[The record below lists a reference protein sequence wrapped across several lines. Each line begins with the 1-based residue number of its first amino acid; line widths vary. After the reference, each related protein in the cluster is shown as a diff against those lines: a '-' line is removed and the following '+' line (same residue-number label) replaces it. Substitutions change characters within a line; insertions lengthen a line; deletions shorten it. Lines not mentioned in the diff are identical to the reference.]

1 MYDVIV
7 AGGGPTGMMLAS
19 ELRLYDLKVVVL
31 EKEPTPA
38 PYVRA
43 LGIHARTI
51 EILDQRGILDRFLEH
66 GTKYPISERFSHFA
80 GITKTQPVHLD
91 TTHPYI
97 LGIPQNITDRLLAER
112 AAEVGAEIRIGSEV
126 VGVSQYA
133 DGVTAV
139 LADGTA
145 LRAQYLVGCD
155 GGRSVVRKSIGV
167 DFPGEPSRVDTLLG
181 EMSLAMP
188 QDELMPIMLE
198 VRKKLHRFG
207 AMPLGDGVYRVVVPA
222 AAVAED
228 RATPPTF
235 DEFTGQLVATAGTDF
250 GAHSPRWLS
259 RFGDATRL
267 ADRYRVDRVFLAG
280 DAAHIHPPMG
290 AQGLNVGVQDAFNL
304 GWKLAAA
311 LAGWAPP
318 DLLDTYE
325 SERRPV
331 AADVLDNTRAQ
342 MALISPEPDNQA
354 LRRLISELMD
364 FPGVLPHLV
373 EKLIGTNIRYP
384 INNGEGPTLLG
395 RRLPNLPLA
404 DGTSLYTHL
413 QDGRP
418 LLLDQTNTLS
428 VNGWSDRITYL
439 STTSPDLDHPAALIR
454 PDTHITWLGTT
465 QQSLAPALTDHFGPS
480 HN

>member
-1 MYDVIV
+1 MFDVIV

-19 ELRLYDLKVVVL
+19 ELRLHDLTVVVL

-43 LGIHARTI
+43 LGIQARTI

-66 GTKYPISERFSHFA
+66 GTKYPISEKFAHFA
-80 GITKTQPVHLD
+80 GIVKSQPIELD

-97 LGIPQNITDRLLAER
+97 LRIPQNITDRLLAER
-112 AAEVGAEIRIGSEV
+112 ATELGAEIRTGCEV
-126 VGVSQYA
+126 VGVNQYD
-133 DGVTAV
+133 DGVTTL
-139 LADGTA
+139 LADGTE
-145 LRAQYLVGCD
+145 LRAHHLVGCD
-155 GGRSVVRKSIGV
+155 GGRSTVRKSIGV

-181 EMSLAMP
+181 EMHLAMP
-188 QDELMPIMLE
+188 QDEWMPLMLE
-198 VRKKLHRFG
+198 IRERVHRFG

-222 AAVAED
+222 TDVAED

-235 DEFTGQLVATAGTDF
+235 EEFTSQLVATAGIDF

-267 ADRYRVDRVFLAG
+267 ADHYRVDRVFLAG

-290 AQGLNVGVQDAFNL
+290 AQGLNLGIQDAFNL

-311 LAGWAPP
+311 LAGWAPR

-331 AADVLDNTRAQ
+331 AADVLDSTRAQ
-342 MALISPEPDNQA
+342 MALISPDPDNQA
-354 LRRLISELMD
+354 LRRLISDLMD
-364 FPGVLPHLV
+364 FPEVLHHLV
-373 EKLIGTNIRYP
+373 EKLIGTNIRYDFG
-384 INNGEGPTLLG
+384 NGPLLQG
-395 RRLPNLPLA
+395 RRIPNLPLA
-404 DGTSLYTHL
+404 DGGSLYDHL

-418 LLLDQTNTLS
+418 LLLDQTATLS
-428 VNGWSDRITYL
+428 TAGWSNRLTHL
-439 STTSPDLDHPAALIR
+439 HTTTESLDTPAALIR
-454 PDTHITWLGTT
+454 PDSHITWLGATQEGLDTRLARWFGSPTT
-465 QQSLAPALTDHFGPS
+465 
-480 HN
+480 